1 LRENIDKS
9 YLASIEKIRTLLEK
23 YSNIGFYIDQLSD
36 TVSIN
41 KDGVKA
47 ILDRANWAEKR
58 GRRYYYRDTFE
69 EECRNMSFYQEN
81 DNEITNEVRH
91 ILSDDIEIDEYK
103 IRLLDDP
110 EQLIKYLKREN
121 SMARGDL

>member
-1 LRENIDKS
+1 
-9 YLASIEKIRTLLEK
+9 
-23 YSNIGFYIDQLSD
+23 
-36 TVSIN
+36 
-41 KDGVKA
+41 
-47 ILDRANWAEKR
+47 
-58 GRRYYYRDTFE
+58 
-69 EECRNMSFYQEN
+69 MSFYQEN